1 MRDLIDKLVKIN
13 EDVRVDMLENM
24 LEDLQKIRIQLRDV
38 EEYDKNALDLKDD
51 FTAIYRETENLEEA
65 IRNLGREFQR
75 LGIKEGLGELAQMV
89 EKDHEVQ
96 MARSELYK
104 AAKYAV
110 SIHGMLR
117 KVSEM
122 EGIDGWV
129 ASKITK
135 AADYLGS
142 VKHYLEGH
150 EMAGPENA
158 LDIVVTKAQP
168 DIEEEHVE
176 EDKKTVKEN
185 YLKYFLGNPAMYK
198 MFSDVDKGM
207 TEEEFNKKYP
217 RRKGEYAKIKK
228 EIADMNESKQM
239 NEEDKKTVKE
249 GFMPEMFSGKLD
261 DGTEYTASIDMEEE
275 VGMIPTIETINGKP
289 ASEASEETQEACL
302 QDAREEIANSD
313 IDVPTEDMKVGQSSM
328 KYANPKRDDEIGK
341 IIKGIEMGMNR
352 PNMKKPEVKKQP
364 MAPMSPMNP
373 VTQRKQMNK
382 MALANS
388 KFSDWGKK

>member
-176 EDKKTVKEN
+176 EDKKTVKE
-185 YLKYFLGNPAMYK
+185 
-198 MFSDVDKGM
+198 
-207 TEEEFNKKYP
+207 
-217 RRKGEYAKIKK
+217 
-228 EIADMNESKQM
+228 
-239 NEEDKKTVKE
+239 